1 MIKGIKYISLAE
13 TTGYGLSA
21 VAYIRALLGAGVP
34 VTWHPRVMVDGL
46 YTPASGVG
54 QARAALATVSGIE
67 DLYAAFHAPVDY
79 DTVLVH
85 LTPEHWPAAREPGK
99 RTVGYSVW
107 ETDRLPLHWP
117 PLLTGYDLILTPSAF
132 SRDVFAPHT
141 RSPVVVLPHLP
152 RADWPDADADD
163 LAAFRRRFGVGE
175 KDFLFYTVN
184 TWILRKAMWLTLQAF
199 LLAFSDNERVVLLV
213 KTNPHGEIEGRG
225 WGPSRLLF
233 DRIMANYPDP
243 ARVVFVPDELLDE
256 DIALLHRAG
265 DAYVSLTRSEGFGM
279 GAYDAAAAGTPV
291 VMTGWGGQL
300 DFLPPDHACLVEY
313 ELRRVTAHLQGHIP
327 REQYWAHADLDHA
340 IHWMRHLYEHPD
352 EARRRG
358 NALKNHVSD
367 NFNATAITQRLLEAL
382 NG

>member
-21 VAYIRALLGAGVP
+21 VAYIRALRRAGVP
-34 VTWHPRVMVDGL
+34 VSWHPRVMIHGRYV
-46 YTPASGVG
+46 PADHVE
-54 QARAALATVSGIE
+54 QARDALAGVSGIE

-85 LTPEHWPAAREPGK
+85 MTPEHWPAAREPG
-99 RTVGYSVW
+99 RRMVGYSVW

-117 PLLTGYDLILTPSAF
+117 RLLAGYDLVLTPSTF

-141 RSPVVVLPHLP
+141 DSPVVVVPHLP
-152 RADWPDADADD
+152 RDDWPDTDAEG
-163 LAAFRRRFGVGE
+163 LAAFRRRFGVDDN
-175 KDFLFYTVN
+175 DFLFYTVN

-199 LLAFSDNERVVLLV
+199 LLAFTADERVVLLV
-213 KTNPHGEIEGRG
+213 KTNPHGEAEGKG
-225 WGPSRLLF
+225 WGPSRRLF

-243 ARVVFVPDELLDE
+243 ARVVFVPEELGHE
-256 DIALLHRAG
+256 DIGLLHLAG
-265 DAYVSLTRSEGFGM
+265 DAYLSLTRSEGFGM

-291 VMTGWGGQL
+291 IMTGWGGQL
-300 DFLPPDHACLVEY
+300 DFLASEHACLVDY
-313 ELRRVTAHLQGHIP
+313 ALHRVKEHLGDHAPQAQH
-327 REQYWAHADLDHA
+327 WAHADLDHA
-340 IHWMRHLYEHPD
+340 IEWMRQLYEYPG

-358 NALKNHVSD
+358 EALKRHVSE
-367 NFNATAITQRLLEAL
+367 NFDAAVITRRLLEAL